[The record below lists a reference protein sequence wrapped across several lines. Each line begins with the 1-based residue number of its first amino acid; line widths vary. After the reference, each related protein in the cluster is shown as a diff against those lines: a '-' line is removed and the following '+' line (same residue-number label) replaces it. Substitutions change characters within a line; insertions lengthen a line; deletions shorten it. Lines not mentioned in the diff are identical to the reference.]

1 MMRFGFFFAIFY
13 GIFRCIFLLIA
24 MILNAIG
31 KGLLLLTRNRSHST
45 DSRST

>member
-1 MMRFGFFFAIFY
+1 MRFGFFFAIFY

-31 KGLLLLTRNRSHST
+31 KGLLFLTGSSNHT
-45 DSRST
+45 IDSRST